1 MTRHTKGSICSGQ
14 FGKPLRKVCR
24 MLLDSFLTIRGQVP
38 RWASVVLGAI
48 PIVLMLLLWWIFTAG
63 APEERTIAPTI
74 LPSPVEVARSVP
86 ELINSRDLLHHIW
99 ASVRRVGLS
108 FMLAL
113 AVVLPIGILMGSF
126 GSVSSLFTPV
136 STASGYIP
144 IATLVPLTMSW
155 FGIDEL
161 QKVMFLAMAFGIYLL
176 PMVVQAI
183 DSVPDIYL
191 RTSYTLG
198 ASRLDVIRRV
208 LIPIALPELWHAM
221 RLAFGVGWT
230 YIVLAEVVV
239 MVDGLGF
246 LIQNSFRRG
255 PREHIYLVIL
265 VITLIA
271 WAADLAW
278 ERLGRLLFPYRRQHS

>member
-1 MTRHTKGSICSGQ
+1 VTG
-14 FGKPLRKVCR
+14 
-24 MLLDSFLTIRGQVP
+24 
-38 RWASVVLGAI
+38 
-48 PIVLMLLLWWIFTAG
+48 
-63 APEERTIAPTI
+63 
-74 LPSPVEVARSVP
+74 
-86 ELINSRDLLHHIW
+86 RDLPHHIW
-99 ASVRRVGLS
+99 SSIRRVGES
-108 FMLAL
+108 FILAL
-113 AVVLPIGILMGSF
+113 VVVLPLGILMGSF
-126 GSVSSLFTPV
+126 GSVGAIFTPV

-155 FGIDEL
+155 FGIDEF

-176 PMVVQAI
+176 PLVVKAI
-183 DSVPDIYL
+183 ASVPDIYL
-191 RTSYTLG
+191 RTGYTLG
-198 ASRLDVIRRV
+198 ASRFDVIRKV
-208 LIPIALPELWHAM
+208 LIPIALPDLWHAM

-278 ERLGRLLFPYRRQHS
+278 ERLGRILFPYRRPS

>member
-1 MTRHTKGSICSGQ
+1 M
-14 FGKPLRKVCR
+14 
-24 MLLDSFLTIRGQVP
+24 
-38 RWASVVLGAI
+38 
-48 PIVLMLLLWWIFTAG
+48 
-63 APEERTIAPTI
+63 
-74 LPSPVEVARSVP
+74 PSPVEVVHSIPDLVTG
-86 ELINSRDLLHHIW
+86 RDLPHHIW
-99 ASVRRVGLS
+99 ASIRRVSVS
-108 FMLAL
+108 FLLAL
-113 AVVLPIGILMGSF
+113 AVVLPLGIAMGAF
-126 GSVSSLFTPV
+126 GSASAMFTPI

-155 FGIDEL
+155 FGIDEF

-176 PMVVQAI
+176 PLVVKAI
-183 DSVPDIYL
+183 ASVPDIYL

-198 ASRLDVIRRV
+198 ASRFNVIWRV
-208 LIPIALPELWHAM
+208 LIPIALPDLWHAM

-271 WAADLAW
+271 WIADLAW
-278 ERLGRLLFPYRRQHS
+278 ERLGRILFPYRRPS

>member
-1 MTRHTKGSICSGQ
+1 M
-14 FGKPLRKVCR
+14 PLNS
-24 MLLDSFLTIRGQVP
+24 LLAIRGEVP
-38 RWASVVLGAI
+38 RGISIALGII
-48 PIVLMLLLWWIFTAG
+48 PIALILLLWFLFTAG
-63 APEERTIAPTI
+63 APEERRIAPTI
-74 LPSPVEVARSVP
+74 LPSPTEVVQSIP
-86 ELINSRDLLHHIW
+86 ELVTSRDLRHHVW
-99 ASVRRVGLS
+99 ASIRRVGLS

-113 AVVLPIGILMGSF
+113 VIVLPLGILMGSF
-126 GSVSSLFTPV
+126 GSVGAIFTPIA
-136 STASGYIP
+136 TASGYIP

-161 QKVMFLAMAFGIYLL
+161 QKIMFLAMAFGIYLL
-176 PMVVQAI
+176 PLVVNAI
-183 DSVPDIYL
+183 AAVPVTTL

-198 ASRLDVIRRV
+198 ASRLNAIRYV
-208 LIPIALPELWHAM
+208 LVPIALPDIWHAM

-271 WAADLAW
+271 WVADLGW
-278 ERLGRLLFPYRRQHS
+278 VKLGYVLFPYRRDRS

>member
-1 MTRHTKGSICSGQ
+1 MSLS
-14 FGKPLRKVCR
+14 
-24 MLLDSFLTIRGQVP
+24 SFLTIRGRVG
-38 RWASVVLGAI
+38 RVSAALLGTI
-48 PIVLMLLLWWIFTAG
+48 PIVAILLLWWLLTLG
-63 APEERTIAPTI
+63 APEERRIAPTI
-74 LPSPVEVARSVP
+74 LPSPVEVVQSIP
-86 ELINSRDLLHHIW
+86 ELINGRDLPHHVW
-99 ASVRRVGLS
+99 ASIRRVVLS
-108 FMLAL
+108 FILSLM
-113 AVVLPIGILMGSF
+113 VVLPLGILMGAF
-126 GSVSSLFTPV
+126 GSISAIFKPV

-155 FGIDEL
+155 FGIDEF
-161 QKVMFLAMAFGIYLL
+161 QKIFFLAMAFGIYLL
-176 PMVVQAI
+176 PLVVNAI
-183 DSVPDIYL
+183 ESVPDIYL

-198 ASRLDVIRRV
+198 ATRLDVIRHV
-208 LIPIALPELWHAM
+208 LIPIALPDLWHAM

-271 WAADLAW
+271 WAADLGW
-278 ERLGRLLFPYRRQHS
+278 ERLGRVLFPYRRDRT

>member
-1 MTRHTKGSICSGQ
+1 MPTYT
-14 FGKPLRKVCR
+14 FLR
-24 MLLDSFLTIRGQVP
+24 IRGELPRGVP
-38 RWASVVLGAI
+38 VLLGLI
-48 PIVLMLLLWWIFTAG
+48 PIASILLLWWVFTYG
-63 APEERTIAPTI
+63 AAEERRIAPTI
-74 LPSPVEVARSVP
+74 LPSPVEVVRSIP
-86 ELINSRDLLHHIW
+86 ELIANRDLLHHVW
-99 ASVRRVGLS
+99 ASIRRVGQSFFLS
-108 FMLAL
+108 L
-113 AVVLPIGILMGSF
+113 VIVLPLGILMAAFRGVGATF
-126 GSVSSLFTPV
+126 MPV
-136 STASGYIP
+136 ATASGYVP

-161 QKVMFLAMAFGIYLL
+161 QKIMFLTMAFGIYLL
-176 PMVVQAI
+176 PLVVQAI
-183 DSVPDIYL
+183 EAVPDIYL

-198 ASRLDVIRRV
+198 ATRFQVIRHV
-208 LIPIALPELWHAM
+208 LIPIALPDLWHAM

-271 WAADLAW
+271 WVADLGW
-278 ERLGRLLFPYRRQHS
+278 KRLGGYLFPYRRRSL

>member
-1 MTRHTKGSICSGQ
+1 MFHGP
-14 FGKPLRKVCR
+14 FGLSLVSMPVSV
-24 MLLDSFLTIRGQVP
+24 LLKIRGKVP
-38 RWASVVLGAI
+38 ARTAVILGAL
-48 PIVLMLLLWWIFTAG
+48 PILAILLLWFLFTSG
-63 APEERTIAPTI
+63 PPEERRIAPTI
-74 LPSPVEVARSVP
+74 LPSPTEVVQSVP
-86 ELINSRDLLHHIW
+86 ELVKDRDLPHHIW
-99 ASVRRVGLS
+99 ASVRRVALS
-108 FMLAL
+108 FLLAL
-113 AVVLPIGILMGSF
+113 IIVLPLGILMGAF
-126 GSVSSLFTPV
+126 GSVGAVFKPV

-155 FGIDEL
+155 FGIDEF

-176 PMVVQAI
+176 PMVVNAV
-183 DSVPDIYL
+183 DSVPDIFL

-198 ASRLDVIRRV
+198 ATRFDVIRRV

-255 PREHIYLVIL
+255 PREHIYLVIV

-271 WAADLAW
+271 WAADLVW
-278 ERLGRLLFPYRRQHS
+278 ERLGRVLFPYRRSSS

>member
-1 MTRHTKGSICSGQ
+1 MPFESYI
-14 FGKPLRKVCR
+14 
-24 MLLDSFLTIRGQVP
+24 TIRSQVP
-38 RWASVVLGAI
+38 RGASIVLGLI
-48 PIVLMLLLWWIFTAG
+48 PIVVIFLLWWIFTMG
-63 APEERTIAPTI
+63 APEERRIAPTI
-74 LPSPVEVARSVP
+74 LPSPVEVAQSIP
-86 ELINSRDLLHHIW
+86 ELIQSRDLTHHIW
-99 ASVRRVGLS
+99 ASVRRVGTS
-108 FMLAL
+108 FILAL
-113 AVVLPIGILMGSF
+113 IIVLPTGILMGSF
-126 GSVSSLFTPV
+126 GGVSAIFTPV
-136 STASGYIP
+136 STASSYIP

-161 QKVMFLAMAFGIYLL
+161 QKIMFLAMAFGIYLL
-176 PMVVQAI
+176 PLVVNAI
-183 DSVPDIYL
+183 ESVPDIYL

-198 ASRLDVIRRV
+198 AKQLDVIRYV
-208 LIPIALPELWHAM
+208 LIPIALPDLWHAM

-271 WAADLAW
+271 WIADMAW
-278 ERLGRLLFPYRRQHS
+278 VRLGRLLFPYRRVGS

>member
-1 MTRHTKGSICSGQ
+1 MTG
-14 FGKPLRKVCR
+14 PDALRNVCR
-24 MLLDSFLTIRGQVP
+24 MWFDSFLKIRGQVS
-38 RWASVVLGAI
+38 RGAAVALGAL
-48 PIVLMLLLWWIFTAG
+48 PIAAMFLLWWLFTFG
-63 APEERTIAPTI
+63 PPEERRIAPTI
-74 LPSPVEVARSVP
+74 LPSPIEVAQSIP
-86 ELINSRDLLHHIW
+86 ELVNGRDLPHHVW
-99 ASVRRVGLS
+99 ASVRRVSVSFVLS
-108 FMLAL
+108 LII
-113 AVVLPIGILMGSF
+113 VLPLGILMGSF
-126 GSVSSLFTPV
+126 GSVGAVFTPV

-161 QKVMFLAMAFGIYLL
+161 QKIMFLAMAFGIYLL
-176 PMVVQAI
+176 PLVVNAI
-183 DSVPDIYL
+183 QSVPDVYL

-198 ASRLDVIRRV
+198 ATRFDVIRRV
-208 LIPIALPELWHAM
+208 LIPVALPELWHSM

-246 LIQNSFRRG
+246 LVQNSFRRG

-278 ERLGRLLFPYRRQHS
+278 QKLGYALFPYRRDRL

>member
-1 MTRHTKGSICSGQ
+1 MSLS
-14 FGKPLRKVCR
+14 
-24 MLLDSFLTIRGQVP
+24 SFLTIRGRVGRVP
-38 RWASVVLGAI
+38 AVLLGAI
-48 PIVLMLLLWWIFTAG
+48 PVIAMLLLWWLLTLG
-63 APEERTIAPTI
+63 APEERRIAPTI
-74 LPSPVEVARSVP
+74 LPSPVEVVQSIP
-86 ELINSRDLLHHIW
+86 ELVNGRNLPHHVW
-99 ASVRRVGLS
+99 ASIRRVVLS
-108 FMLAL
+108 FILAL
-113 AVVLPIGILMGSF
+113 TVVLPLGVLMGSF
-126 GSVSSLFTPV
+126 GSISAIFKPV

-155 FGIDEL
+155 FGIDEF
-161 QKVMFLAMAFGIYLL
+161 QKIVFLAMAFGIYLL
-176 PMVVQAI
+176 PLVVNAI
-183 DSVPDIYL
+183 ESVPDIYL

-198 ASRLDVIRRV
+198 ATRLDVIRHV
-208 LIPIALPELWHAM
+208 LIPIALPDLWHAM

-271 WAADLAW
+271 WAADLGW
-278 ERLGRLLFPYRRQHS
+278 ERLGRVLFPYRRDHT

>member
-1 MTRHTKGSICSGQ
+1 MS
-14 FGKPLRKVCR
+14 LR
-24 MLLDSFLTIRGQVP
+24 SFVTIRSAVP
-38 RWASVVLGAI
+38 RGASIVLGAI
-48 PIVLMLLLWWIFTAG
+48 PVVVMLLLWWFATAG
-63 APEERTIAPTI
+63 APEERRIAPTI
-74 LPSPVEVARSVP
+74 LPSPVEVVRSVP
-86 ELINSRDLLHHIW
+86 ELVHNRDLLHHVW

-108 FMLAL
+108 FLLAL
-113 AVVLPIGILMGSF
+113 AIVLPLGILMGSF
-126 GSVSSLFTPV
+126 GGVSALFAPT

-161 QKVMFLAMAFGIYLL
+161 QKIMFLAMAFGIYLL
-176 PMVVQAI
+176 PLVVNAI
-183 DSVPDIYL
+183 EAVPDIYL

-198 ASRLDVIRRV
+198 ATRFDVIRHV
-208 LIPIALPELWHAM
+208 LIPIALPDLWRAM

-271 WAADLAW
+271 WVADLAW
-278 ERLGRLLFPYRRQHS
+278 QRMGRLLFPYRRDRL

>member
-1 MTRHTKGSICSGQ
+1 LTR
-14 FGKPLRKVCR
+14 PNRLRNVSR
-24 MLLDSFLTIRGQVP
+24 MSLSSLLTIRGQVGRVP
-38 RWASVVLGAI
+38 AVLLGTIPVVAI
-48 PIVLMLLLWWIFTAG
+48 VLLWWLFTLG
-63 APEERTIAPTI
+63 APEERRIAPTI
-74 LPSPVEVARSVP
+74 LPSPVEVVQSIP
-86 ELINSRDLLHHIW
+86 ELINGRDLPHHVW
-99 ASVRRVGLS
+99 ASIRRVVLS
-108 FMLAL
+108 FILSL
-113 AVVLPIGILMGSF
+113 VVVLPLGTLMGSF
-126 GSVSSLFTPV
+126 GSISAVFKPV

-155 FGIDEL
+155 FGIDEF
-161 QKVMFLAMAFGIYLL
+161 QKIFFLAMAFGIYLL
-176 PMVVQAI
+176 PLVVNAI
-183 DSVPDIYL
+183 ESVPDIYL

-198 ASRLDVIRRV
+198 ATRLDVIRRV
-208 LIPIALPELWHAM
+208 LIPIALPDLWHAM

-271 WAADLAW
+271 WAADLGW
-278 ERLGRLLFPYRRQHS
+278 ERLGRVLFPYRRDRT

>member
-1 MTRHTKGSICSGQ
+1 MPFQ
-14 FGKPLRKVCR
+14 
-24 MLLDSFLTIRGQVP
+24 SFLTIRSQVP
-38 RWASVVLGAI
+38 RWTSILLGTL
-48 PIVLMLLLWWIFTAG
+48 PIVAIFLLWWIFTAG
-63 APEERTIAPTI
+63 AVEERQIGPAI
-74 LPSPVEVARSVP
+74 LPSPAEVAQSVP
-86 ELINSRDLLHHIW
+86 ELITSRDLSHHVW

-108 FMLAL
+108 FILAL
-113 AVVLPIGILMGSF
+113 AVVLPVGILMGSF
-126 GSVSSLFTPV
+126 GGVSALFTPV

-176 PMVVQAI
+176 PLVVKAI
-183 DSVPDIYL
+183 ESVPDVYL

-198 ASRLDVIRRV
+198 ATRMDVIRHV
-208 LIPIALPELWHAM
+208 LIPIALPDLWHAM

-271 WAADLAW
+271 WAADIAW
-278 ERLGRLLFPYRRQHS
+278 ERLGRLLFPYRRSPL

>member
-1 MTRHTKGSICSGQ
+1 M
-14 FGKPLRKVCR
+14 PLQ
-24 MLLDSFLTIRGQVP
+24 SFVKIRGQVP
-38 RWASVVLGAI
+38 RAASIALGSI
-48 PIVLMLLLWWIFTAG
+48 PIVAIFLLWWLFTLG
-63 APEERTIAPTI
+63 APEERRIAPTI
-74 LPSPVEVARSVP
+74 LPSPVEVAQSIP
-86 ELINSRDLLHHIW
+86 ELVNGRDLPHHVW
-99 ASVRRVGLS
+99 ASIRRVVLS
-108 FMLAL
+108 FLLAL
-113 AVVLPIGILMGSF
+113 VIVLPLGILMGSF
-126 GSVSSLFTPV
+126 GSVSSIFTPV

-161 QKVMFLAMAFGIYLL
+161 QKIMFLAMAFGIYLL
-176 PMVVQAI
+176 PLVVNAI
-183 DSVPDIYL
+183 ESVPDVYL

-198 ASRLDVIRRV
+198 ATRMDVIRRV
-208 LIPIALPELWHAM
+208 LIPVALPDLWHAM

-246 LIQNSFRRG
+246 LVQNSFRRG

-271 WAADLAW
+271 WAADLLW
-278 ERLGRLLFPYRRQHS
+278 EHLGQILFPYRRGRS

>member
-1 MTRHTKGSICSGQ
+1 M
-14 FGKPLRKVCR
+14 
-24 MLLDSFLTIRGQVP
+24 
-38 RWASVVLGAI
+38 LGAI
-48 PIVLMLLLWWIFTAG
+48 PVIAMFLLWWVFTAG
-63 APEERTIAPTI
+63 APEERRIAPTI
-74 LPSPVEVARSVP
+74 LPSPVEVLQSIP
-86 ELINSRDLLHHIW
+86 ELVQDRDLFHHMW
-99 ASVRRVGLS
+99 ASIRRVGLS
-108 FMLAL
+108 FILSL
-113 AVVLPIGILMGSF
+113 VVVLPIGILMGAFDSISAVF
-126 GSVSSLFTPV
+126 KPV

-155 FGIDEL
+155 FGIGEF
-161 QKVMFLAMAFGIYLL
+161 QKIFFLAMAFGIYLL
-176 PMVVQAI
+176 PLVVKAI
-183 DSVPDIYL
+183 ESVPDIYL

-198 ASRLDVIRRV
+198 ATRLDVIRHV
-208 LIPIALPELWHAM
+208 LIPIALPDLWHAM

-271 WAADLAW
+271 WAADLGW
-278 ERLGRLLFPYRRQHS
+278 ERLGRVLFPYRRERT

>member
-1 MTRHTKGSICSGQ
+1 MPVSS
-14 FGKPLRKVCR
+14 
-24 MLLDSFLTIRGQVP
+24 LLKIRGKVP
-38 RWASVVLGAI
+38 GRTAVVLGAL
-48 PIVLMLLLWWIFTAG
+48 PIIAILLLWWSFTSG
-63 APEERTIAPTI
+63 PSEERRIAPTI
-74 LPSPVEVARSVP
+74 LPNPVEVVQSIP
-86 ELINSRDLLHHIW
+86 ELVTDRDLLHHIW
-99 ASVRRVGLS
+99 ASIRRVGIG
-108 FMLAL
+108 FILAL
-113 AVVLPIGILMGSF
+113 IIALPLGILMGAF
-126 GSVSSLFTPV
+126 GSVSAVFTPV

-155 FGIDEL
+155 FGIDEF

-176 PMVVQAI
+176 PMVVNAI
-183 DSVPDIYL
+183 ESVPDVYL

-198 ASRLDVIRRV
+198 ATRFDVIHRV
-208 LIPIALPELWHAM
+208 LIPIALPDLWHAM

-255 PREHIYLVIL
+255 PREHIYLVIV

-278 ERLGRLLFPYRRQHS
+278 ERLGRVLFPYRRSSS

>member
-1 MTRHTKGSICSGQ
+1 
-14 FGKPLRKVCR
+14 
-24 MLLDSFLTIRGQVP
+24 
-38 RWASVVLGAI
+38 
-48 PIVLMLLLWWIFTAG
+48 
-63 APEERTIAPTI
+63 
-74 LPSPVEVARSVP
+74 
-86 ELINSRDLLHHIW
+86 
-99 ASVRRVGLS
+99 
-108 FMLAL
+108 MLAL
-113 AVVLPIGILMGSF
+113 IIVLPLGVLMGSF
-126 GSVSSLFTPV
+126 GSVGAIFTPIA
-136 STASGYIP
+136 TASGYIP

-161 QKVMFLAMAFGIYLL
+161 QKIMFLAMAFGIYLL
-176 PMVVQAI
+176 PLVVNAI
-183 DSVPDIYL
+183 AAVPDIYL

-198 ASRLDVIRRV
+198 ASRLNAIRYV
-208 LIPIALPELWHAM
+208 LVPIALPDIWHAM

-271 WAADLAW
+271 WVADLGW
-278 ERLGRLLFPYRRQHS
+278 VKLGKILFPYRQDRS

>member
-1 MTRHTKGSICSGQ
+1 MSLQ
-14 FGKPLRKVCR
+14 
-24 MLLDSFLTIRGQVP
+24 SFLTIRGQVP
-38 RWASVVLGAI
+38 RGLSIVLGSL
-48 PIVLMLLLWWIFTAG
+48 PIVAIFLLWWLFTLGPA
-63 APEERTIAPTI
+63 EERRIAPTI
-74 LPSPVEVARSVP
+74 LPSPVEVAQSIP
-86 ELINSRDLLHHIW
+86 ELVDGRDLPHHVW

-108 FMLAL
+108 FLL
-113 AVVLPIGILMGSF
+113 SLVVVLPLGILMGSF
-126 GSVSSLFTPV
+126 GSVSAVFKPV

-161 QKVMFLAMAFGIYLL
+161 QKIMFLAMAFGIYLL
-176 PMVVQAI
+176 PLVVNAI
-183 DSVPDIYL
+183 EAVPDIYL

-198 ASRLDVIRRV
+198 ATRTDVIRRV
-208 LIPIALPELWHAM
+208 LIPVALPELWQAM

-246 LIQNSFRRG
+246 LVQNSFRRG

-265 VITLIA
+265 VITIIA

-278 ERLGRLLFPYRRQHS
+278 ERLGYALFPYRRSRS

>member
-1 MTRHTKGSICSGQ
+1 M
-14 FGKPLRKVCR
+14 
-24 MLLDSFLTIRGQVP
+24 SFQSFAQIRGQVP
-38 RWASVVLGAI
+38 HGAAIVLGLIPVAAI
-48 PIVLMLLLWWIFTAG
+48 FLLWWLFTLG
-63 APEERTIAPTI
+63 PPEERRIAPTI
-74 LPSPVEVARSVP
+74 LPNPVEVAQSIP
-86 ELINSRDLLHHIW
+86 ELVTGRDLTHHIW
-99 ASVRRVGLS
+99 SSIRRVGLS

-113 AVVLPIGILMGSF
+113 VIVIPLGVLMGSF
-126 GSVSSLFTPV
+126 GSIGAVFTPV
-136 STASGYIP
+136 TTASGYIP

-176 PMVVQAI
+176 PLVVKAI
-183 DSVPDIYL
+183 QSVPDVYL

-198 ASRLDVIRRV
+198 ATRMDVIRRV
-208 LIPIALPELWHAM
+208 LIPVALPELWHAM

-246 LIQNSFRRG
+246 LVQNSFRRG

-278 ERLGRLLFPYRRQHS
+278 ERLGQVLFPYRRERS

>member
-1 MTRHTKGSICSGQ
+1 MSFSA
-14 FGKPLRKVCR
+14 
-24 MLLDSFLTIRGQVP
+24 FLTIRGRVGRMP
-38 RWASVVLGAI
+38 SVLLGAV
-48 PIVLMLLLWWIFTAG
+48 PIVGMFLLWWLFTSG
-63 APEERTIAPTI
+63 APEERRIAPTI
-74 LPSPVEVARSVP
+74 LPNPVEVAQSIP
-86 ELINSRDLLHHIW
+86 ELVGDRELVHHVW

-108 FMLAL
+108 FILAL
-113 AVVLPIGILMGSF
+113 VVVLPLGILMGAF
-126 GSVSSLFTPV
+126 GSVSAVFKPV

-155 FGIDEL
+155 FGIGEL
-161 QKVMFLAMAFGIYLL
+161 QKIFFLAMAFGIYLL
-176 PMVVQAI
+176 PLVVNAI
-183 DSVPDIYL
+183 ESVPDIYL

-198 ASRLDVIRRV
+198 ATRLDAIRHV
-208 LIPIALPELWHAM
+208 LIPIALPDLWHAM

-271 WAADLAW
+271 WAADLGW
-278 ERLGRLLFPYRRQHS
+278 ERLGRVLFPYRRDHT

>member
-1 MTRHTKGSICSGQ
+1 M
-14 FGKPLRKVCR
+14 
-24 MLLDSFLTIRGQVP
+24 
-38 RWASVVLGAI
+38 VLGAI
-48 PIVLMLLLWWIFTAG
+48 PIVVIFLLWWVFTLG
-63 APEERTIAPTI
+63 APEERRIAPTI
-74 LPSPVEVARSVP
+74 LPSPVEVAQSIP
-86 ELINSRDLLHHIW
+86 ELTSDRDLLHHVW

-108 FMLAL
+108 FMLTL
-113 AVVLPIGILMGSF
+113 LIVLPLGILMGSF
-126 GSVSSLFTPV
+126 GGISAIFTPV

-161 QKVMFLAMAFGIYLL
+161 QKIMFLSMAFGIYLL
-176 PMVVQAI
+176 PLVVNAI
-183 DSVPDIYL
+183 EAVPDIYL

-198 ASRLDVIRRV
+198 ATRLDVIRRV
-208 LIPIALPELWHAM
+208 LIPIALPDLWQAM

-271 WAADLAW
+271 WAADLGW
-278 ERLGRLLFPYRRQHS
+278 RRLGQLLFPYRRDRS

>member
-1 MTRHTKGSICSGQ
+1 MW
-14 FGKPLRKVCR
+14 F
-24 MLLDSFLTIRGQVP
+24 DSFLKIRGQVS
-38 RWASVVLGAI
+38 RGAAVALGAL
-48 PIVLMLLLWWIFTAG
+48 PIAAMFLLWWLFTFG
-63 APEERTIAPTI
+63 PPEERRIAPTI
-74 LPSPVEVARSVP
+74 LPSPIEVAQSIP
-86 ELINSRDLLHHIW
+86 ELVNGRDLPHHVW
-99 ASVRRVGLS
+99 ASVRRVSVSFVLS
-108 FMLAL
+108 LII
-113 AVVLPIGILMGSF
+113 VLPLGILMGSF
-126 GSVSSLFTPV
+126 GSVGAVFTPV

-161 QKVMFLAMAFGIYLL
+161 QKIMFLAMAFGIYLL
-176 PMVVQAI
+176 PLVVNAI
-183 DSVPDIYL
+183 QSVPDVYL

-198 ASRLDVIRRV
+198 ATRFDVIRRV
-208 LIPIALPELWHAM
+208 LIPVALPELWHAM

-246 LIQNSFRRG
+246 LVQNSFRRG

-278 ERLGRLLFPYRRQHS
+278 QKLGYALFPYRRDRL